1 MPIMLVIDNI
11 VIYLKFAERI
21 ELKCYHQKKK
31 KKKKIINM
39 WRDRNGYVS
48 SLDVNPFTVYKY
60 IRSSHCVVKYLAV
73 LSIRPQ

>member
-1 MPIMLVIDNI
+1 
-11 VIYLKFAERI
+11 
-21 ELKCYHQKKK
+21 
-31 KKKKIINM
+31 M